1 MSLSTAR
8 ASPAPSEQADETDLR
23 VKVPDGIRKEPV
35 KQTSIPAELLLSL
48 TSTVSKNT
56 QGHTAHHRSC
66 ENDGIRRPDGVWH
79 YPLGRTKYKY
89 FLEQPTSL
97 TEAGRDI
104 SFLCDAVLTQ
114 KKMTALPPL
123 HEKSCNGDIKK
134 LNVKQNVIPE
144 EYRIVKNKGI
154 QCLQLYEDAFT
165 VQLKDQ
171 EQKLRV
177 LPSLRPSGRLE
188 VIQLMRMMDDML
200 EKAGVDQQNEEL
212 TDLCQLESLLEL
224 VKTEQNIYNI
234 VFHELIRQ
242 VTVGCAERGQLL
254 AKLRQRYQSL
264 LERIPQCLKTLH
276 TEVVAQRALDRRLIE
291 QIYHIKASIQQ
302 INIEL
307 AKVRD
312 HDAFV
317 SDKMEHAQEE
327 LAKSSKETLSYS
339 DVVQGYHHLY
349 ELHRTRLEEQLE
361 QLTEDRDHWSRFTF
375 NLALKVI
382 KVKKLQLVS
391 ELYVSGEGWFETA
404 HDCLVYI
411 TTKDTHDMDVIVE
424 LTNKWKNQLT
434 TLMLFVKKIHHAQFE
449 QIFSLKEGIKKWHL
463 HIRTQNRNKVPEY
476 DITTMA
482 EIHAD
487 LWRWS
492 NKLSVV
498 CEECQGERKAIFQRR
513 LHEVYSTMD
522 KFAKISFRT
531 VERHIFPDVEP
542 AVSLETIRELEN
554 VLTELLRQ
562 YNTQASEIHQLIASM
577 FNLMDFWASVTH
589 SALQVFSPQSAMTA
603 SDWTKLEEAFSN
615 WRNIVEDIF
624 LYFPFAQ
631 TDKQT
636 DQRMVKKVPD
646 LYSGTEKALEEVQEL
661 ANRLFSF
668 TETENKKLL
677 EEVVCL
683 HEGQTNLMMALLL
696 HMLPDQIEE
705 EDKDPKHKDKIKN
718 SAQALVEDAERLS
731 KKLVYYSRFITR
743 SSNLILEQAFI
754 VDPIDAQMENK
765 TEQFKKLQTDGNKWL
780 ASLKIL
786 LKELTEKFEKKLI
799 MQPKETSSIP
809 QPPESMETETS
820 EGPLQEPRQADKTRD
835 GTEPEQTETSEGPLQ
850 EPTQH
855 DETTDGTE
863 PEKTETSEGPLQ
875 EPTQHDETTDGT
887 EPEKTETSE
896 GPLQEPTQHDETTD
910 GTEPEKTE
918 TSEGPL
924 QEPTQH
930 DETTD
935 GTEPEKTETS
945 EGPLQEPTQHDETTD
960 GTEPEK
966 TEMIEEPETEQQE
979 RPSIKLI
986 DYDGNIIQRYQ
997 DDSMVQLPGG
1007 NELVVCP
1014 VIEEAQ
1020 KAFSDLAALVLLQK
1034 ELRDSEK
1041 LTIIAEKRA
1050 REAEEALT
1058 EALNKIKDLE
1068 RLLQRQPAPE
1078 SPSKDE
1084 EKIMPPHSPP
1094 TAADP
1099 TSET

>member
-835 GTEPEQTETSEGPLQ
+835 GTEPEQTE
-850 EPTQH
+850 
-855 DETTDGTE
+855 
-863 PEKTETSEGPLQ
+863 
-875 EPTQHDETTDGT
+875 
-887 EPEKTETSE
+887 
-896 GPLQEPTQHDETTD
+896 
-910 GTEPEKTE
+910 
-918 TSEGPL
+918 
-924 QEPTQH
+924 
-930 DETTD
+930 
-935 GTEPEKTETS
+935 
-945 EGPLQEPTQHDETTD
+945 
-960 GTEPEK
+960 
-966 TEMIEEPETEQQE
+966 MIEEPETEQQE

>member
-212 TDLCQLESLLEL
+212 TDLCQLENLLEL

-264 LERIPQCLKTLH
+264 LERIPQCLKKLH

-302 INIEL
+302 INMEL

-434 TLMLFVKKIHHAQFE
+434 TLMLFVKKIQHAQFE
-449 QIFSLKEGIKKWHL
+449 QIFSLKEGLKKWHL

-498 CEECQGERKAIFQRR
+498 CEECQEGERKAIFQRR

-522 KFAKISFRT
+522 KFVKISFQT
-531 VERHIFPDVEP
+531 VERHIFPDAEP

-562 YNTQASEIHQLIASM
+562 YNTQASDIHQLIASM
-577 FNLMDFWASVTH
+577 FNLMDLWASVTH
-589 SALQVFSPQSAMTA
+589 SALQLFSPQSAMTA

-615 WRNIVEDIF
+615 WRNIVEDIL

-705 EDKDPKHKDKIKN
+705 EDKDPQHKDKIKN

-743 SSNLILEQAFI
+743 SSNLILEQALI

-820 EGPLQEPRQADKTRD
+820 EGPSQEPTQHDETTD

-863 PEKTETSEGPLQ
+863 PEQ
-875 EPTQHDETTDGT
+875 
-887 EPEKTETSE
+887 
-896 GPLQEPTQHDETTD
+896 
-910 GTEPEKTE
+910 
-918 TSEGPL
+918 
-924 QEPTQH
+924 
-930 DETTD
+930 
-935 GTEPEKTETS
+935 
-945 EGPLQEPTQHDETTD
+945 
-960 GTEPEK
+960 

-1020 KAFSDLAALVLLQK
+1020 KAFSDLASLVLLQK

-1084 EKIMPPHSPP
+1084 EKIMPPDSPP
-1094 TAADP
+1094 MAADP